1 MGDDVARPLRIEYPD
16 ACYHVINR
24 GNAGENIFTTDRD
37 HEVFLE
43 YLETTAERFGIV
55 IHTHCLMTNHYHLL
69 IETPHANLSRAI
81 QWLNVSYATWFN
93 KKHRRQGHLFQG
105 RFKAI
110 LIDAD
115 EYLLQLSRYI
125 HLNPV
130 KAHMVETPQEYR
142 WSSYQAF
149 CSVIEKPNWLDTS
162 LLAYFGKQQKAA
174 IAGYREFVE
183 KADVETLENPNKLSV
198 GGCILGDSDFVRWVQ
213 ESFLADALDVKDI
226 PQLKLLKPVIS
237 PERVSKVVADV
248 AGCAL
253 GDIVAKG
260 RKRNQARDIAINLA
274 IRHSCISCVELGHFF
289 GGISGAAV
297 SSRGKLC
304 EKNAEQDENLKRLLD
319 EADKR
324 IVDN

>member
-1 MGDDVARPLRIEYPD
+1 MARSLRIEYPD

-37 HEVFLE
+37 HDVFLE
-43 YLETTAERFGIV
+43 YLEAAAERFGIV
-55 IHTHCLMTNHYHLL
+55 IHTYCLMTNHYHLL
-69 IETPHANLSRAI
+69 IETPHANLSRAM

-130 KAHMVETPQEYR
+130 KAHMVEVPQEYC

-149 CSVIEKPNWLDTS
+149 CGVIEKPDWLDTS
-162 LLAYFGKQQKAA
+162 LLEYFGKQQKAA

-183 KADVETLENPNKLSV
+183 KADVETLENPDKLSV
-198 GGCILGDSDFVRWVQ
+198 GGCILGGSDFVHWVQ
-213 ESFLADALDVKDI
+213 ESFLADGLDIKNI

-237 PERVSKVVADV
+237 PERVSQVVADV
-248 AGCAL
+248 AGYTL
-253 GDIVAKG
+253 EDIVAKG

-274 IRHSCISCVELGHFF
+274 IRHSGTSCVELGRYF
-289 GGISGAAV
+289 GRISGAAV

-304 EKNAEQDENLKRLLD
+304 EKNAEQDEKLRRLLD
-319 EADKR
+319 EADRR
-324 IVDN
+324 IIDN